1 MAPDIEIEARGEKHF
16 DSQVVAS
23 ISGSGVRDLDTPR
36 TLWTGVRF
44 DMICEANSIE
54 HRLTIHNHLWES
66 GQVKRMNRIIK
77 DATVKRFH

>member
-1 MAPDIEIEARGEKHF
+1 MPYRSHTILPNNGIQFAEQPCNRN
-16 DSQVVAS
+16 
-23 ISGSGVRDLDTPR
+23 T
-36 TLWTGVRF
+36 TLSRQMRF